1 MFNLLPREEREVLR
15 SEYHAR
21 QYVVYA
27 GVLAFLGIVSVG
39 LLLPS
44 YITYVT
50 TDLLLKSEQR
60 AIRDAEPSE
69 EKDTREIVA
78 RGTAIA
84 LQMKTFDT
92 VQHSPTLDKLLERI
106 VPGIRLAHVTF
117 VTQPDKRIQIDME
130 GTAAT
135 RESLRAFD
143 ASLGRDNVFTGVDI
157 PLSSYT
163 RETNIPFSITFFALR

>member
-27 GVLAFLGIVSVG
+27 GVVAFLGMVSVG

-50 TDLLLKSEQR
+50 THLLLKSEQR
-60 AIRDAEPSE
+60 AIRAAEPSE

-78 RGTAIA
+78 RGNAIA
-84 LQMKTFDT
+84 LQMKAFDA
-92 VQHSPTLDKLLERI
+92 VQHSPTLDKLLSRV
-106 VPGIRLAHVTF
+106 VPGIRLSNVTIL
-117 VTQPDKRIQIDME
+117 TQPDKRIQLDVD
-130 GTAAT
+130 GVAAT

-143 ASLGRDNVFTGVDI
+143 ASLTRDNVFTGVDI

-163 RETNIPFSITFFALR
+163 RDTNIPFSITFFATR